1 MTSLMTSLKLP
12 CKNPNSDG
20 GQRAIRL
27 LHDERAFS
35 DLLSRN
41 AQDPGDPV
49 DELFSSAEKRLA
61 RMLLLLADLENERI
75 ARPVIPNIS
84 HETLAEIIGT
94 TVSRINFFI
103 NKFRTL
109 GLIA

>member
-20 GQRAIRL
+20 GQGAIRL
-27 LHDERAFS
+27 LHDEPTFF

-41 AQDPGDPV
+41 TQVQGDPV
-49 DELFSSAEKRLA
+49 DELFNSTEKRLA
-61 RMLLLLADLENERI
+61 RMLLVLANLEKERR
-75 ARPVIPNIS
+75 AQPVIPRIS
-84 HETLAEIIGT
+84 QETLAEIIGT
-94 TVSRINFFI
+94 TGSRVNFFI